1 VYKRQPLNQPQNV
14 EAFEQPVSGAGTNRV
29 HAAMGAPGNLI
40 QIDLLQSLG
49 SSIATRSDTFVI
61 RAFGEADDGQGAKA
75 SSWIEAVVQRVPEFI
90 TADNATET
98 RPEDPAFTAVNRLLG
113 RRFKLISYQWLQPDE
128 I

>member
-1 VYKRQPLNQPQNV
+1 
-14 EAFEQPVSGAGTNRV
+14 
-29 HAAMGAPGNLI
+29 MGAPGNLI